1 MLVCDNFQLVEQR
14 KLEFEED
21 FVMND
26 FWLLVLIVV
35 LLLGGGCSLAGTFWS
50 RKYWQDRKNKKNETD
65 KDKQ

>member
-1 MLVCDNFQLVEQR
+1 MDNF
-14 KLEFEED
+14 
-21 FVMND
+21 
-26 FWLLVLIVV
+26 WILVLIVV